1 MIPYQVVIPVHEASQ
16 VGDARRQAVRIAERV
31 GMNEND
37 RGKVAIVATELA
49 NNLVRHA
56 GAAGHGEIAL
66 RLLAHAEGNG
76 VEILAIDKGPGMA
89 DVGRCLQD
97 GFSTGGTAGHG
108 LGAVKRLASEFDV
121 MSVVGQGTVV
131 LARLVEGAAPAPAP
145 GQTGLRWGVINKP
158 VKGETECGDT
168 WRVVRR
174 HDGTTAVLV
183 ADGLGHGPAAAEAAN
198 AAALAF
204 DADPFAD
211 LKRVFEK
218 AHAALRST
226 RGAAVAAAH
235 IDPARRT
242 LRYAGIGNIAG
253 TLVDATAARRGLS
266 SHNGTVG
273 AHMHKVHEFE
283 YPWPDRGGMLVMHS
297 DGLATRWDP
306 AAYPGLIQRHPAVVA
321 GVLYRDFTRGRD
333 DVTVVVLS

>member
-1 MIPYQVVIPVHEASQ
+1 MIPYQVIIPVHEASQ
-16 VGDARRQAVRIAERV
+16 VGEARRHAARVAERV
-31 GMNEND
+31 GLNEND
-37 RGKVAIVATELA
+37 RGKVAIIVTELA
-49 NNLVRHA
+49 NNLVRHG
-56 GAAGHGEIAL
+56 GATGHGEIAL

-76 VEILAIDKGPGMA
+76 VEILALDKGPGMA

-97 GFSTGGTAGHG
+97 GYSTGGTAGQG

-121 MSVVGQGTVV
+121 TSTIGHGTVV
-131 LARLVEGAAPAPAP
+131 LARLLDGAAAPSP
-145 GQTGLRWGVINKP
+145 TRGETGLRWGVVNKP

-183 ADGLGHGPAAAEAAN
+183 ADGLGHGPAAAEASQ

-211 LKRVFEK
+211 LKRLFER
-218 AHAALRST
+218 AHAALRGT

-235 IDPARRT
+235 IDPARGT
-242 LRYAGIGNIAG
+242 LRYAGIGNISG
-253 TLVDATAARRGLS
+253 TLVDVAGARRGLA
-266 SHNGTVG
+266 SHNGTIG
-273 AHMHKVHEFE
+273 AQMPKVQEFE
-283 YPWPDRGGMLVMHS
+283 YPWPARGVLVMHS

-306 AAYPGLIQRHPAVVA
+306 AAYPGLSQRHPAAVA

-333 DVTVVVLS
+333 DVTVVVIS